1 MKKFL
6 KTILT
11 STLFLCIIFTNLST
25 FAAEELK
32 VEAEAAIIA
41 EPSTGKIIY
50 ETESEE
56 QNYPASVTKILTAIL
71 VLENCKLDDVATCSQ
86 TALSNIPSAYVVAP
100 LMVGEEMRVEDLLYA
115 LMLKSANDAAYV
127 LAEHVGKT
135 TEGFSEMMNN
145 KAKEIGCKGT
155 HFVNPNGVHSDDHYT
170 TAYDMYLIAK
180 YAMQNEEFRKIVST
194 EEYTLPATN
203 KYTATDRVMKNT
215 NYFLNKNSKF
225 YNENVKGIKT
235 GTTTQAGNCLVTDFE
250 KDGIEFIAVI
260 LGAKTSD
267 SKFTETEKM
276 LDYAYE
282 NYEFTKMHDK
292 DDVIRTVEIKKA
304 TKDTKDLVL
313 LIDDTVEVLKKKEIS
328 KDDITPD
335 IKINDNL
342 EAPISKGQEIGTITY
357 KVEDIEYSAKL
368 IAGRDVVKKTYY
380 KEIGMTFLALIVIL
394 FIIRTININK
404 RKRRK
409 KRR

>member
-6 KTILT
+6 RNVLT

-41 EPSTGKIIY
+41 EPTTGKIIY

-368 IAGRDVVKKTYY
+368 IAGKDVVKKTYY

>member
-11 STLFLCIIFTNLST
+11 STLFLCIIFNCLNSY
-25 FAAEELK
+25 AVEELK
-32 VEAEAAIIA
+32 IEAEAAIIA
-41 EPSTGKIIY
+41 EPTTGKIIY

-56 QNYPASVTKILTAIL
+56 QKYPASVTKILTAIL

-100 LMVGEEMRVEDLLYA
+100 LMIGEEMRVEDLLYA

-155 HFVNPNGVHSDDHYT
+155 HFINPNGVHSDDHYT
-170 TAYDMYLIAK
+170 TAYDMYLISK

-368 IAGRDVVKKTYY
+368 IAGKDVVKKTYY
-380 KEIGMTFLALIVIL
+380 KEVGMIVLALIVIL

>member
-6 KTILT
+6 RNVLT
-11 STLFLCIIFTNLST
+11 STLFLCIIFTSLST

-41 EPSTGKIIY
+41 EPITGKIIY

-155 HFVNPNGVHSDDHYT
+155 HFVNPNGVHSDNHYT

-276 LDYAYE
+276 LDFAYE

-304 TKDTKDLVL
+304 TKDTKDLIV
-313 LIDDTVEVLKKKEIS
+313 LIDDTIEVLKKKEVS
-328 KDDITPD
+328 NDDITPD

-380 KEIGMTFLALIVIL
+380 KEIGMIFLALIVIL

>member
-1 MKKFL
+1 
-6 KTILT
+6 
-11 STLFLCIIFTNLST
+11 
-25 FAAEELK
+25 
-32 VEAEAAIIA
+32 
-41 EPSTGKIIY
+41 
-50 ETESEE
+50 
-56 QNYPASVTKILTAIL
+56 
-71 VLENCKLDDVATCSQ
+71 
-86 TALSNIPSAYVVAP
+86 
-100 LMVGEEMRVEDLLYA
+100 
-115 LMLKSANDAAYV
+115 
-127 LAEHVGKT
+127 
-135 TEGFSEMMNN
+135 
-145 KAKEIGCKGT
+145 
-155 HFVNPNGVHSDDHYT
+155 
-170 TAYDMYLIAK
+170 
-180 YAMQNEEFRKIVST
+180 MQNEEFRKIVST

>member
-6 KTILT
+6 RNVLT

-41 EPSTGKIIY
+41 EPITGKIIY

-100 LMVGEEMRVEDLLYA
+100 LMVGEEMKVEDLLYA

-155 HFVNPNGVHSDDHYT
+155 HFVNPNGVHSDNHYT

-304 TKDTKDLVL
+304 TKDTKNLVV

-328 KDDITPD
+328 NDDIIPE

-368 IAGRDVVKKTYY
+368 IAGKDVVKKTYY
-380 KEIGMTFLALIVIL
+380 KEIGMIFLALIVIL

>member
-6 KTILT
+6 RNVLT

-41 EPSTGKIIY
+41 EPITGKIIY
-50 ETESEE
+50 ENESEE

-71 VLENCKLDDVATCSQ
+71 VLENCKLDDVAICSP

-155 HFVNPNGVHSDDHYT
+155 HFVNPNGVHSDNHYT

-276 LDYAYE
+276 LDFAYE

-292 DDVIRTVEIKKA
+292 DDVIKKLCYIEENYEQM
-304 TKDTKDLVL
+304 KNNCISFYNSVDLN
-313 LIDDTVEVLKKKEIS
+313 E
-328 KDDITPD
+328 
-335 IKINDNL
+335 
-342 EAPISKGQEIGTITY
+342 
-357 KVEDIEYSAKL
+357 
-368 IAGRDVVKKTYY
+368 
-380 KEIGMTFLALIVIL
+380 
-394 FIIRTININK
+394 IIRNILS
-404 RKRRK
+404 
-409 KRR
+409 

>member
-6 KTILT
+6 RNVLT
-11 STLFLCIIFTNLST
+11 STLFLCIIFTNIST
-25 FAAEELK
+25 FATEELK

-41 EPSTGKIIY
+41 EPITGKIIY

-155 HFVNPNGVHSDDHYT
+155 HFVNPNGVHSDNHYT

-276 LDYAYE
+276 LDFAYE

-304 TKDTKDLVL
+304 TKDTKNLVV

-368 IAGRDVVKKTYY
+368 IAGKDVVKKTYY
-380 KEIGMTFLALIVIL
+380 KEIGMIFLALIVIL

>member
-41 EPSTGKIIY
+41 EPTTGKIIY

-56 QNYPASVTKILTAIL
+56 QKYPASVTKILTAIL

>member
-6 KTILT
+6 RNVLT

-56 QNYPASVTKILTAIL
+56 QKYPASVTKILTAIL

-368 IAGRDVVKKTYY
+368 IAGKDVVKKTYY

>member
-1 MKKFL
+1 MKKIL
-6 KTILT
+6 RNVLT
-11 STLFLCIIFTNLST
+11 STLFLCIIFTNLSI

-41 EPSTGKIIY
+41 EPITGKIIY

-155 HFVNPNGVHSDDHYT
+155 HFVNPNGVHSDNHYT

-267 SKFTETEKM
+267 SKFSETEKM
-276 LDYAYE
+276 LDFAYE

-304 TKDTKDLVL
+304 TKDTKDLIV
-313 LIDDTVEVLKKKEIS
+313 LIDDTIEVLKKKEVS
-328 KDDITPD
+328 NDDITPD

-380 KEIGMTFLALIVIL
+380 KEIGMIFLALIVIL

>member
-6 KTILT
+6 RNVLT

-56 QNYPASVTKILTAIL
+56 QKYPASVTKILTAIL

>member
-6 KTILT
+6 RNVLT

-41 EPSTGKIIY
+41 EPTTGKIIY